1 MLISLKLHSAL
12 LQLFRRYVELGDL
25 SKASNGHRI
34 RIRIYLLFIY
44 IYKYFRF
51 VYRRDF
57 KLFLPSTLGRLLPIQ
72 SVYINN
78 KLHFIERMHNLFNL
92 IQGRMMIG
100 IMTASFYSRD
110 NTIPAVTTNWCCKSK
125 GNWVKL
131 GIPHLSSDSLIWFT
145 WLKCTKRKP
154 LKSNRNTIDDCSTSI
169 STDWAAAW
177 ERSTGN
183 CKIFGKDL
191 LGLH

>member
-1 MLISLKLHSAL
+1 M
-12 LQLFRRYVELGDL
+12 ELGDL

-34 RIRIYLLFIY
+34 RIQNFESICYLFTFINTSDL
-44 IYKYFRF
+44 YFH
-51 VYRRDF
+51 RDF

-78 KLHFIERMHNLFNL
+78 KLRFIERMHNLFNL

-100 IMTASFYSRD
+100 ITTASFYSRD
-110 NTIPAVTTNWCCKSK
+110 STIPAVTTNWCCKSK

-154 LKSNRNTIDDCSTSI
+154 LKSSRNTIDDCSTSI